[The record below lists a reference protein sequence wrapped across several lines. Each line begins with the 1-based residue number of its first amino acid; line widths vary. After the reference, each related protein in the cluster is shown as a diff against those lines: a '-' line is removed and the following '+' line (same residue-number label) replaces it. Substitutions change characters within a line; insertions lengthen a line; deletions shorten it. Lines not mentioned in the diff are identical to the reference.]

1 MCWKSAKTG
10 PGNNRPGR
18 LRNWYWECWGG
29 EIRRDAINQPRPSS
43 GAVEVLDPVDQEM
56 ESAPVPTRLSST
68 RPMTRQPYI
77 VRSPVL
83 REWPIPVHTDGSVT
97 PLPGYRSDALAST
110 LDTHTAPIPLPAP
123 LRRGAG
129 VCRSSWVVRPFACS
143 ATISRYAFS
152 RFRITEHHRHGG
164 SFMIVSQCTIIS
176 VLQAYLRRPRA
187 RLWRSSE

>member
-1 MCWKSAKTG
+1 MIARTG
-10 PGNNRPGR
+10 FAVGIGNKR
-18 LRNWYWECWGG
+18 GG

-43 GAVEVLDPVDQEM
+43 GAAGALDPVEQEM
-56 ESAPVPTRLSST
+56 GLALVPTRLSST
-68 RPMTRQPYI
+68 RRLIRQPYI
-77 VRSPVL
+77 ARYPVL
-83 REWPIPVHTDGSVT
+83 REWPIPVRTDGSAA

-123 LRRGAG
+123 LQRVAG

-143 ATISRYAFS
+143 AIISRYAFA
-152 RFRITEHHRHGG
+152 RFMITEHRRHGG